1 MNAQD
6 NKLGDFIPLGGGACS
21 INGCRSAPS
30 AGELSYALDLIRS
43 CKQPAIYSGDGAIL
57 SEAYSEID
65 ELSQL
70 LTAPVFST
78 ISGKGIMTAENER
91 YFGTVGLFGEK
102 PNHAFLRTK
111 ADLLIVVGNRLTED
125 DTVYFK
131 IPPPRFPMIQIDID
145 PAIIGLSY
153 HPWGVVGDPKTT
165 LAEIINDLRT
175 GGIFPKDSMDQDQ
188 ILSSRE
194 QNLLDLRKN
203 HLKYCES
210 DNGRWRRVI
219 RSNPNVSS
227 AISKVLDG
235 DDYLITDASAS
246 ARWIGPYY
254 PVKSLGRKIITAR
267 GVVPH
272 RIRIRGINRYEY
284 RS

>member
-125 DTVYFK
+125 DTAYFK
-131 IPPPRFPMIQIDID
+131 IPPPRLPMIQIDID

-153 HPWGVVGDPKTT
+153 HPWGVVGTQKQ
-165 LAEIINDLRT
+165 L
-175 GGIFPKDSMDQDQ
+175 
-188 ILSSRE
+188 
-194 QNLLDLRKN
+194 
-203 HLKYCES
+203 
-210 DNGRWRRVI
+210 
-219 RSNPNVSS
+219 
-227 AISKVLDG
+227 
-235 DDYLITDASAS
+235 
-246 ARWIGPYY
+246 
-254 PVKSLGRKIITAR
+254 
-267 GVVPH
+267 
-272 RIRIRGINRYEY
+272 
-284 RS
+284 